1 MSNVSNQSWAFTIFR
16 VAVGVV
22 FMAHGIQKFFVYG
35 LHGVAGAFGSM
46 GIPVPAVTSAPG
58 GGG

>member
-1 MSNVSNQSWAFTIFR
+1 MSNVSNESWAFTIFR

-35 LHGVAGAFGSM
+35 LHGVAGAFGPWEYLAGSDKC
-46 GIPVPAVTSAPG
+46 AG